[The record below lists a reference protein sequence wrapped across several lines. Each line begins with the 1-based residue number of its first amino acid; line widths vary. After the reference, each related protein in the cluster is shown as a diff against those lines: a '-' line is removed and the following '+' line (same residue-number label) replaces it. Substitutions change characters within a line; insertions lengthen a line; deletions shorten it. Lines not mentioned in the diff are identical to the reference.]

1 MRKLSLSHYLC
12 LALALGS
19 LVSIG
24 MAVEIPSGFE
34 TILSQQKVAPIV
46 LQDNETPKDVL
57 LRIACSNNFAPSKPL
72 TQVQSRHLHEFAAR
86 VNAERK
92 DYFAKVETL
101 ISEWRQA
108 TGGGSVP
115 PELVEKQ
122 KILGKALSSFDIP
135 GEIVSILDPDQARDL
150 LRTYI
155 CEFMIPYYGYD
166 LMRHLQSDSLERQ
179 SILDRLVPSLKVS
192 NRIEE
197 STASEDEIIQDVKES
212 FYREHRKLLKETI
225 DLAIVQDES
234 LKAKLGS

>member
-1 MRKLSLSHYLC
+1 MESVCNREKLGVELNFCHVDGLTRRVSEDRVKNEEVISF
-12 LALALGS
+12 ALPVPCTCLGS

-24 MAVEIPSGFE
+24 WRSNSKWLRNPLEPA
-34 TILSQQKVAPIV
+34 KVAPIFLRTTKRQRRLASNSL
-46 LQDNETPKDVL
+46 LQQFRTFETAD
-57 LRIACSNNFAPSKPL
+57 A
-72 TQVQSRHLHEFAAR
+72 VQSRHLHEFAAR

-150 LRTYI
+150 LRTT
-155 CEFMIPYYGYD
+155 
-166 LMRHLQSDSLERQ
+166 S
-179 SILDRLVPSLKVS
+179 VS
-192 NRIEE
+192 
-197 STASEDEIIQDVKES
+197 S
-212 FYREHRKLLKETI
+212 
-225 DLAIVQDES
+225 
-234 LKAKLGS
+234 